1 MNKNINLTL
10 YKSLIESDFI
20 LLNNSY
26 NKNTAYLQQ
35 ETLLSSQ
42 KKISAL
48 NILQLIKS
56 IKQFIRTIQ
65 FLQKQKNPCLH
76 IIVENKQHFFLLK
89 QYFNENPLKF
99 SINLQNSFL
108 LKKKNSLNST
118 QMIFSFK
125 QEYSINNL
133 KTLKR
138 LFSEN
143 IFLIQKINSRIETNN
158 WGTYKIYNDLF
169 DFKKII
175 FLIILLE
182 QSLNSIN
189 NEN

>member
-1 MNKNINLTL
+1 MTKNINLTL

-26 NKNTAYLQQ
+26 NKNIAYLQQ
-35 ETLLSSQ
+35 ETVLNSQ

-89 QYFNENPLKF
+89 QYFNDNPLKF

-118 QMIFSFK
+118 QMIFSFE

-138 LFSEN
+138 LFSDN

-182 QSLNSIN
+182 QSLNAN
-189 NEN
+189 